1 MEMKVLAMFIVCN
14 IINVIIQTVK
24 SIATIKCC
32 KTMAAV
38 INAIAY
44 GFYTYIVILTMSD
57 LPLFTKC
64 IIVALCNLIGVYVVK
79 LLEEKSRKDKLWLV
93 KFTIPTHRAENAKEL
108 LNNKGIPYTYYDL
121 TKYFVFDTFCDTQA
135 DTQKVLDICKI
146 CEGKAFATENK
157 L

>member
-1 MEMKVLAMFIVCN
+1 MDTKLLIIFIVLN
-14 IINVIIQTVK
+14 IVNVIIQTVK
-24 SIATIKCC
+24 SIATIKCG

-38 INAIAY
+38 VNAIAY

-93 KFTIPTHRAENAKEL
+93 KFTIPIHRAETAKEL
-108 LNNKGIPYTYYDL
+108 LDNKDIPYTYYDL

>member
-24 SIATIKCC
+24 SIATIKCG

>member
-1 MEMKVLAMFIVCN
+1 MKVLAMFIVCN

-24 SIATIKCC
+24 SIATIKCG

-38 INAIAY
+38 VNAIAY

-93 KFTIPTHRAENAKEL
+93 KFTIPTHRAETAKEL
-108 LNNKGIPYTYYDL
+108 LDNKGIPYTYYNL
-121 TKYFVFDTFCDTQA
+121 TKYFVFDTFCETQA

>member
-1 MEMKVLAMFIVCN
+1 MKVLAMFIVCN

-24 SIATIKCC
+24 SIATIKCG

-38 INAIAY
+38 VNAIAY

-93 KFTIPTHRAENAKEL
+93 KFTIPTHRAETAKEL
-108 LNNKGIPYTYYDL
+108 LDNKGIPYTYYDL

-135 DTQKVLDICKI
+135 DTQKVLDICKN

>member
-1 MEMKVLAMFIVCN
+1 MDTKLLIIFIVFN
-14 IINVIIQTVK
+14 IVNVIIQTAK
-24 SIATIKCC
+24 SIATIKCG
-32 KTMAAV
+32 KTLAAI
-38 INAIAY
+38 INAVAY
-44 GFYTYIVILTMSD
+44 GLYTYIVVLTVCN
-57 LPLFTKC
+57 LPLWLK
-64 IIVALCNLIGVYVVK
+64 VVVVGAANLIGVYVVK

-93 KFTIPTHRAENAKEL
+93 KFTIPTHRAETAKEL
-108 LNNKGIPYTYYDL
+108 LDNKNIPYTYYDL

>member
-1 MEMKVLAMFIVCN
+1 MDTKLLIIFIALN

-24 SIATIKCC
+24 SIATIKCG
-32 KTMAAV
+32 KTMAAIV
-38 INAIAY
+38 NAIAY

-93 KFTIPTHRAENAKEL
+93 KFTIPIHRAETAKEL
-108 LNNKGIPYTYYDL
+108 LDNKNIPYTYYDL

>member
-1 MEMKVLAMFIVCN
+1 MEMKVLVMFIVCN

-24 SIATIKCC
+24 SIATIKCG

-93 KFTIPTHRAENAKEL
+93 KFTIPTHRAETAKEL
-108 LNNKGIPYTYYDL
+108 LDNKNIPYTYYNL